1 MATLREKLGGK
12 KEAAILALLTA
23 RSVEDA
29 ARMADVPPR
38 SLHRWLKEPEFQRA
52 YREARRAA
60 YGQATARLQQATSA
74 AVSTLL
80 KIMVDINA
88 PASTRVRAADSVLD
102 HARQANEAEDIEVR
116 LTALEQ
122 GAESSKQDD

>member
-29 ARMADVPPR
+29 ARMADAAPR

-60 YGQATARLQQATSA
+60 YGQATARLQQSTSA

-80 KIMVDINA
+80 KVMID
-88 PASTRVRAADSVLD
+88 PASPASARGRGADCIL
-102 HARQANEAEDIEVR
+102 
-116 LTALEQ
+116 
-122 GAESSKQDD
+122 